1 MLIHPVLLLQDDQN
15 SLENICNQYMH
26 KEEKDTWD
34 RKLLTQRHGGG
45 NMKTEF
51 AGWCN

>member
-1 MLIHPVLLLQDDQN
+1 
-15 SLENICNQYMH
+15 MH